1 MTQYLLQ
8 YVIIIMPISLVCAA
22 IVIRHLLRQCRRY
35 ATLKDDRMAVN
46 GKIRIVP
53 SLDKIIICSGIN
65 TFSGLAEVAECN
77 CSTAGESPALE
88 IILGGTVVWLAVV
101 RPCVL
106 FLWSRDHL
114 FVDLG
119 SHLMLTV
126 AAVFAPILPSQLV
139 VRQVK
144 IYQLEAPDMANI
156 EPIKTTSS

>member
-1 MTQYLLQ
+1 
-8 YVIIIMPISLVCAA
+8 MPISLVCAA

-35 ATLKDDRMAVN
+35 ATLKDDRTAVN

-53 SLDKIIICSGIN
+53 LQDKIIICSGIN
-65 TFSGLAEVAECN
+65 TGLAEFAECN

-106 FLWSRDHL
+106 FMWSRDHL

-144 IYQLEAPDMANI
+144 IYQLEAPDTANI